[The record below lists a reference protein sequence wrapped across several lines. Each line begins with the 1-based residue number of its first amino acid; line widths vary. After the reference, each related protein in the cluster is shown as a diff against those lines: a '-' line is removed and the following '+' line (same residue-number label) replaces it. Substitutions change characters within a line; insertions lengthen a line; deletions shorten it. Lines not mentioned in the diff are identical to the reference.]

1 MHPILFH
8 LGGFPVHTYGAMG
21 ALAFVVGAGLV
32 LWRGHRLGF
41 DPNRVADVIF
51 WMALLSLAGARG
63 VYVIQNPATIHGAL
77 DLVDLRGGGL
87 VFYGS
92 FVVGIPAGFLL
103 MRRFELPAFA
113 IWDLF
118 GTAFPLAHAISRLGC
133 YGAGCCYGAPTDAA
147 WAVTYP
153 PDSLIAPPGVPV
165 HPAQLY
171 EALALALIALATN
184 VFWRFRTFDG
194 QVFLLYLVLY
204 AGARTVLELFRGDAE
219 RGWFLPELLGQAVT
233 WSQGMSGV
241 LAAVALAVF
250 LVGARQAARKRAIGA
265 TIEGPRPGT

>member
-1 MHPILFH
+1 MHPILFQV
-8 LGGFPVHTYGAMG
+8 GGFPVHTYGAMG
-21 ALAFVVGAGLV
+21 ALAFVVGAGMV

-63 VYVIQNPATIHGAL
+63 VYVIQNPQTITGLL

-103 MRRFELPAFA
+103 MRRFELPPFA

-133 YGAGCCYGAPTDAA
+133 YGAGCCFGAPTDAA

-153 PDSLIAPPGVPV
+153 PDSVIAPPGVPM

-171 EALALALIALATN
+171 EAGALLLIGLVTN
-184 VFWRFRTFDG
+184 AFYRYRRFDG

-219 RGWFLPELLGQAVT
+219 RGWFLRDWLGEALT

-241 LAAVALAVF
+241 LALVALAVF
-250 LVGARQAARKRAIGA
+250 LLGARRAAAKRAIGES
-265 TIEGPRPGT
+265 IQGPRAT